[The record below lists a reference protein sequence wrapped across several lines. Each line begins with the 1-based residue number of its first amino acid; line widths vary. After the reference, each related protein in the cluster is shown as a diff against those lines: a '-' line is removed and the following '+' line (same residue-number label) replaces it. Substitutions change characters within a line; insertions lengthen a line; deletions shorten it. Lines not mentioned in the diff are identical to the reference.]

1 MDRDDDQN
9 SPTDKAELVPA
20 EKHQPEDE
28 IGIAAAQVQ
37 AKDFSAPP
45 SQDNDAPEE
54 QESHTRGRSSQEPSP
69 AADLGPGFVNV
80 DGDVGGPGHNETQ
93 VDIIAVPCPGADP
106 VHTWTWD
113 DESGGDA
120 SISFEIGSRISFRRP
135 SQWITRDLRRSA
147 SIARVFLYRH
157 RALEDGMTL
166 QSLAKDLL
174 DQVRQI
180 RSEGV
185 GVLARFCSTPRA
197 DFPASNPGRCFSL
210 AIALAVWW

>member
-1 MDRDDDQN
+1 MERDDKQSN
-9 SPTDKAELVPA
+9 PTNKAEPVPA
-20 EKHQPEDE
+20 QEQQPKDE
-28 IGIAAAQVQ
+28 IAVAAAQTE

-45 SQDNDAPEE
+45 SQDNAARGE
-54 QESHTRGRSSQEPSP
+54 QEAATLARGQLGQESAP
-69 AADLGPGFVNV
+69 AADSGPGFVDV
-80 DGDVGGPGHNETQ
+80 DGDVGGSGHNETQ

-106 VHTWTWD
+106 VRTWTWD
-113 DESGGDA
+113 EDSCGEA
-120 SISFEIGSRISFRRP
+120 SVSFEIGSRISFRRP
-135 SQWITRDLRRSA
+135 SQWITRDLRKSA

-185 GVLARFCSTPRA
+185 G
-197 DFPASNPGRCFSL
+197 
-210 AIALAVWW
+210 ALACILLNSPC